1 MKVDKSLLSGST
13 TLLVLSLLKTGDM
26 YGYEMIAEL
35 SRRSDNIFVVACGG
49 SLGTLYPILHGLE
62 QEKCVRSYEK
72 EAPTG
77 RVRKYYHITKKGL
90 KRLEEKREEWR
101 FFTEKVNGVVYGDAP
116 ALA

>member
-35 SRRSDNIFVVACGG
+35 SRRSDKTFE
-49 SLGTLYPILHGLE
+49 LKEGTLYPILHGLE

-72 EAPTG
+72 EAPSG
-77 RVRKYYHITKKGL
+77 RVRKYYHITKRGL

>member
-35 SRRSDNIFVVACGG
+35 SRRSDKTFE
-49 SLGTLYPILHGLE
+49 LKEGTLYPILHGLE
-62 QEKCVRSYEK
+62 QEKCVRSCEK

-77 RVRKYYHITKKGL
+77 RVRKYYHITQKGL

>member
-35 SRRSDNIFVVACGG
+35 SRRSDKTFE
-49 SLGTLYPILHGLE
+49 LKEGTLYPILHGLE
-62 QEKCVRSYEK
+62 QEKCVRSCEK

-77 RVRKYYHITKKGL
+77 RVRKYYLITKKGL